1 MFSYIPLTFASNLKN
16 RQKMNMSEFCSELL
30 FHYQTDAAP
39 RKLSNNACC
48 ISEGVEYR
56 NFIKWYRDNKKRLC
70 ESEMEE
76 ILLSLLMV
84 TDLSKSNLLSSEVV
98 TSQPSVEESN
108 VVSSRN
114 HALWLHGTCP
124 T

>member
-1 MFSYIPLTFASNLKN
+1 MNFAVS
-16 RQKMNMSEFCSELL
+16 FCSIIKQMLL
-30 FHYQTDAAP
+30 LGSFRTMP
-39 RKLSNNACC
+39 V